1 MVVAAT
7 DAIADPQGNAVD
19 HLNSDGVKA
28 AVVHVIRMMEDW
40 TKWERVDASFAK
52 KGVTSKETA
61 PIWRAPAEVVD
72 SKIAEEIT
80 EVVAEIF
87 AEVTATQEAGHPQEE
102 SKGREETTLHPAR
115 LHAEETILRAQD
127 PLVASPQ
134 GKTVTEMRV
143 KTSQRNIDTLN

>member
-1 MVVAAT
+1 M
-7 DAIADPQGNAVD
+7 
-19 HLNSDGVKA
+19 
-28 AVVHVIRMMEDW
+28 
-40 TKWERVDASFAK
+40 
-52 KGVTSKETA
+52 
-61 PIWRAPAEVVD
+61 VD